1 MELKDIIVEKEN
13 KIATIIINRPK
24 NLNALNANVIEELE
38 KVVNDIKAD
47 DNVRAVIIT
56 GSGDRAFVA
65 GADISGFLEMNAKQI
80 EEFTKRTRKFFGTLK
95 P

>member
-38 KVVNDIKAD
+38 KVIL
-47 DNVRAVIIT
+47 
-56 GSGDRAFVA
+56 G
-65 GADISGFLEMNAKQI
+65 EMS
-80 EEFTKRTRKFFGTLK
+80 
-95 P
+95 